1 MKHGFCKGKWQE
13 TMDFPLKN
21 YQAAD
26 GPRRCPPEG
35 IWFGKRPRIWSS
47 SRRRSGGKSSETRYI
62 SYEIL
67 KNDKTCF
74 FRKIILKWRM
84 ENPMKMI
91 IKKCERDIY
100 IYIYVCVICIYIWA
114 NHVPYSCW
122 QMLANLAVAKHFII
136 LVAIP
141 TPECFNGLF
150 LVFNLT
156 FAIFCS
162 GNQCTTASVDIQF
175 TKISGFELMQLL
187 KILAL
192 SKWLEFLRLQYL
204 AKFWVKSGCIY
215 IITNCI
221 VGAWNVLKR
230 LETYWSV
237 LKRISPI
244 FWMLD
249 SPISDFQDIPKIS
262 PNGIDHAD
270 SWNQETCFNGRSIL
284 GFGLRLSVSSTL
296 LSYM

>member
-1 MKHGFCKGKWQE
+1 MYTENHIE
-13 TMDFPLKN
+13 MEN
-21 YQAAD
+21 
-26 GPRRCPPEG
+26 
-35 IWFGKRPRIWSS
+35 
-47 SRRRSGGKSSETRYI
+47 GKSYW
-62 SYEIL
+62 
-67 KNDKTCF
+67 NDY
-74 FRKIILKWRM
+74 
-84 ENPMKMI
+84 
-91 IKKCERDIY
+91 KKCVIYLY
-100 IYIYVCVICIYIWA
+100 IYIYDMYIYIWA
-114 NHVPYSCW
+114 NHVPHSCW
-122 QMLANLAVAKHFII
+122 QMLANLAVAKHFIV

-156 FAIFCS
+156 FAICCS

-192 SKWLEFLRLQYL
+192 SKLQYL
-204 AKFWVKSGCIY
+204 AKFWVESGCTY
-215 IITNCI
+215 IITNYI
-221 VGAWNVLKR
+221 VGAWNVLKRLETSWNVLKR

-237 LKRISPI
+237 LKRIEAFWSVLVPSFGCWTALFQIFRISP
-244 FWMLD
+244 
-249 SPISDFQDIPKIS
+249 KNS

-284 GFGLRLSVSSTL
+284 GFGLRLSVSSTV